1 MNRIRLLG
9 LFALKILLLI
19 IVWEGDVDFYGIS
32 RMCADQLFLK
42 IIDIETGA
50 NGQISSR
57 SVGTPAFEFHAVDG
71 TNVVD
76 MAANS
81 YHLII
86 AENYGEIVKAIVK
99 HALIRESF
107 SVLAWGNSH
116 LFAEDT
122 GKIPKVME
130 TDAGCDLADLQG
142 RDVQIINCPSDPLL
156 PDVGS
161 DGHAGLFPEIAGE

>member
-1 MNRIRLLG
+1 MHFQKKVFCGSVFSVFVNSIDGYLEEC

-57 SVGTPAFEFHAVDG
+57 SVGTPAFEFHAFDG

-76 MAANS
+76 IHGIAVFDGQRSVSGISGAAV
-81 YHLII
+81 LL
-86 AENYGEIVKAIVK
+86 YGFLSSCVFLLV
-99 HALIRESF
+99 
-107 SVLAWGNSH
+107 SVN
-116 LFAEDT
+116 
-122 GKIPKVME
+122 IY
-130 TDAGCDLADLQG
+130 
-142 RDVQIINCPSDPLL
+142 LL
-156 PDVGS
+156 
-161 DGHAGLFPEIAGE
+161 

>member
-99 HALIRESF
+99 HTLNT
-107 SVLAWGNSH
+107 L
-116 LFAEDT
+116 
-122 GKIPKVME
+122 
-130 TDAGCDLADLQG
+130 
-142 RDVQIINCPSDPLL
+142 
-156 PDVGS
+156 
-161 DGHAGLFPEIAGE
+161 